1 MPIVGGTGVF
11 GFARGKAI
19 ANSVDS
25 ISTPEHFVVEYNITV
40 SHP

>member
-11 GFARGKAI
+11 RFARGFVI
-19 ANSVDS
+19 ANSVNS

-40 SHP
+40 LHP